1 MSKIKFEDKNRNG
14 ILKQKGF
21 YAAIVVCLL
30 AMGVG
35 TYSAI
40 NKVNPPIGEEDTS
53 ISITSNYTKDA
64 QGAGKDMTG
73 VPYTTGAEKT
83 TAKKTGV
90 TTKEKNQVAAFFAMP
105 ISSSIVKRYSET
117 ELIFSETYNDWRVHD
132 GIDISAEK
140 GTKIKAAGDGIVKDI
155 VVDELF
161 GTTVV
166 INHGN
171 GIIAYYCG
179 VNKTPTVKKGQVVE
193 VGTIIGGVDIVPCEA
208 VDQPHLHFYVMK
220 DGKVVSPI
228 DALKLQD

>member
-1 MSKIKFEDKNRNG
+1 MSKIKFEDKNRNS

-21 YAAIVVCLL
+21 YAAVVVCLL

-40 NKVNPPIGEEDTS
+40 NKVNPPVGEDDTT

-64 QGAGKDMTG
+64 QGAGKDITG
-73 VPYTTGAEKT
+73 VPYTTHTEKT
-83 TAKKTGV
+83 TAKKTAV
-90 TTKEKNQVAAFFAMP
+90 TTKEKSGVAAFFAMP
-105 ISSSIVKRYSET
+105 INSSIVKRYSDA
-117 ELIFSETYNDWRVHD
+117 ELIFSETYGDWRMHD

-155 VVDELF
+155 FVDELL

-179 VNKTPTVKKGQVVE
+179 VNKKPDVKKGQVIE
-193 VGTIIGGVDIVPCEA
+193 VGTVIGAVDVVPCEA
-208 VDQPHLHFYVMK
+208 VDQPHLHFYVTN

-228 DALKLQD
+228 DTMKLQD